1 MYAQEEPQNMG
12 AWTFVDDRIFTATR
26 VLLNEGRR
34 CEYVGRKSM
43 ASPAIGFGKVHDIE
57 QAEIVRRALA

>member
-1 MYAQEEPQNMG
+1 MG